1 MHWTNKDRGTLRQL
15 VSFLFWVLQVAAD
28 QGQQVGGRL
37 VAGGQAAVQRFQVP
51 PADGSLNVLNGL
63 SLLEETP
70 QRLAIHRIA
79 RL

>member
-1 MHWTNKDRGTLRQL
+1 MLRQPL
-15 VSFLFWVLQVAAD
+15 SILFWVFYVAAD
-28 QGQQVGGRL
+28 QGQQVGGGF
-37 VAGGQAAVQRFQVP
+37 VAGGQAAVKRFQMP
-51 PADGSLNVLNGL
+51 PADGALNVLSGF

>member
-1 MHWTNKDRGTLRQL
+1 MLRQP
-15 VSFLFWVLQVAAD
+15 VSILFWVLQVATE
-28 QGQQVGGRL
+28 QGQQVGGRF
-37 VAGGQAAVQRFQVP
+37 VAGGQAAGQRFQMP
-51 PADGSLNVLNGL
+51 PADGALNVLNGF